1 MANTN
6 SSHIVSI
13 YNSRKNLLDILNDQ
27 GYSVDDYSDFSIH
40 ELHSMYQSKQLDML
54 LSKKSPKEKKVY
66 IKYHLIKTLR
76 PNYIYEFIED
86 LYNLENILTLN
97 DDLIII
103 IKDEPN
109 DTIIRLLKDIWE
121 QDGIFII
128 IINIKRLQFNVL
140 NHSLVPKHTILTEDE
155 TEEFKKRYNIRNNR
169 QIPDISRFSPVAQA
183 IGIRPNQI
191 CRIDRNSKTAI
202 NGVYYRICT

>member
-27 GYSVDDYSDFSIH
+27 GYSVDDYNDFSIH

-140 NHSLVPKHTILTEDE
+140 NHSLVPKHTILTDDE
-155 TEEFKKRYNIRNNR
+155 TEEFKKRYNIKNNR

>member
-1 MANTN
+1 MAN

-13 YNSRKNLLDILNDQ
+13 YNSRINLLDMLNEQD
-27 GYSVDDYSDFSIH
+27 YNVDDYKDFSIH

-54 LSKKSPKEKKVY
+54 LTKNLPEKKKIY
-66 IKYHLIKTLR
+66 IKYHLNKTLR

-86 LYNLENILTLN
+86 LYNLENILTL
-97 DDLIII
+97 DDNLIII

-109 DTIIRLLKDIWE
+109 ETLIRLLKEIWE

-128 IINIKRLQFNVL
+128 IINIKRLQYNVL
-140 NHSLVPKHTILTEDE
+140 NHNLVPKHTTLTTKE
-155 TEEFKKRYNIRNNR
+155 TEEFKKRYNIKHDK

-183 IGIRPNQI
+183 IGIRPGQI
-191 CRIDRNSKTAI
+191 CKIERNSKTAI
-202 NGVYYRICT
+202 NSLYYRICT

>member
-1 MANTN
+1 MLNEQ
-6 SSHIVSI
+6 S
-13 YNSRKNLLDILNDQ
+13 YN
-27 GYSVDDYSDFSIH
+27 VEDYKDFSIH

-54 LSKKSPKEKKVY
+54 LSRESPEKKNIY
-66 IKYHLIKTLR
+66 IKYHLNKTLR

-86 LYNLENILTLN
+86 LYNLENILELN

-109 DTIIRLLKDIWE
+109 ETLIRLLKDIWE

-128 IINIKRLQFNVL
+128 IINIKRLQYNIL
-140 NHSLVPKHTILTEDE
+140 NHNLVPKHTILSEKK
-155 TEEFKKRYNIRNNR
+155 TEEFKKLYNIKNNK
-169 QIPDISRFSPVAQA
+169 QIPDISRFSPVAQV

-202 NGVYYRICT
+202 NAVYYRICRS